1 MGIPFRPG
9 TARPQT
15 RRARAADFVS
25 VLPLGFA
32 ELPFRHVDV
41 PFCQVE
47 VTLREQYQHF
57 DAGKG
62 CIELALKER
71 LLASAREARDR
82 AALLPPGPERQK
94 LLKDARQLKITADL
108 DSWISSTGLAPP
120 K

>member
-1 MGIPFRPG
+1 MQLFEGFTSAHGLPNQDLYRRAIAARRPSDLQRRPQKPDEVPPVPVAFPIAQAESQFQIGMPFRAG

-47 VTLREQYQHF
+47 VTLREQHQHF

-62 CIELALKER
+62 
-71 LLASAREARDR
+71 
-82 AALLPPGPERQK
+82 
-94 LLKDARQLKITADL
+94 
-108 DSWISSTGLAPP
+108 
-120 K
+120 